1 MKRAS
6 LFLAGLLVLVGC
18 SGNNVS
24 PLANQPGDRTLGGGR
39 SGGSGTATATIAKL
53 APAVVTDQV
62 ANDPDDPAIWINKED
77 SAKSLIFGTDKIE
90 EKGALYVFGLDGK
103 KITSIEGLDRP
114 NNVDVEYD
122 FAFGD
127 KLVDIVVVTERK
139 KKRLKIYSIDRA
151 TGELTDVTGST
162 DVSMGDLSEA
172 GEPMGIGLYRHT
184 NGTIY
189 AIVSPKTGPKTG
201 YLGQFRL
208 EANGDK
214 IDTKLVRRFGE
225 FSGLDKEGN
234 GEIEAIVV
242 DDEMGFVYYSD
253 ELKGIRKY
261 SADPDSK
268 SGELALFGTDQ
279 YKGDREGLAIFST
292 GPGEGYL
299 LSSDQVENGS
309 RLFVYSRTAT
319 SDSDAK
325 NKLIRIIETPADATD
340 GIEATSIALGNQF
353 PMGFVVMMDSKNKR
367 FVIFDWRQI
376 SSQLGLSGR

>member
-6 LFLAGLLVLVGC
+6 LWFAGLLVLVGC

-24 PLANQPGDRTLGGGR
+24 PLANQPGDRTLGGR
-39 SGGSGTATATIAKL
+39 SGGSTATSTIAKL
-53 APAVVTDQV
+53 SPAVSTDQV
-62 ANDPDDPAIWINKED
+62 ASDPDDPAIWINKED
-77 SAKSLIFGTDKIE
+77 SAKSLILGTDKIE

-103 KITSIEGLDRP
+103 KITAIEGLDRP

-122 FAFGD
+122 FAFAD
-127 KLVDIVVVTERK
+127 HTIDIAVVTERK
-139 KKRLKIYSIDRA
+139 KKRLKIYTIDRA
-151 TGELTDVTGST
+151 TGALTDVTGNT
-162 DVSMGDLSEA
+162 DVSMGDVTEA

-189 AIVSPKTGPKTG
+189 AIISPKSGPKTG

-214 IDTKLVRRFGE
+214 IDAKLVRRFGE
-225 FSGLDKEGN
+225 FGGLDKDGN
-234 GEIEAIVV
+234 GEIEAITV
-242 DDEMGFVYYSD
+242 DDEMGYVYYSD

-268 SGELALFGTDQ
+268 PTELALFGTDQ

-292 GPGEGYL
+292 GPGEGFL
-299 LSSDQVENGS
+299 LSSDQVKDGS
-309 RLFVYSRTAT
+309 RLFVYSRSAT

-325 NKLIRIIETPADATD
+325 NKLIRIIDTPADSTD